1 MTPPER
7 NENKSRLMDNSY
19 HLYIFWRKGRF
30 SVQKRARARSYILW
44 GLTLKCHEKDGKIVQ
59 RARKG
64 GHHLSSPWG
73 PFLSSTAS
81 ALANQDGNSVS
92 NPCVW
97 NNNCREQKLTG
108 GSMKRASSF
117 GGIFCKGGLS
127 IDHQGIPLNILIF
140 YKCVCIYFSLVDG
153 LFVAVLKDF
162 SCCRVQA
169 Q

>member
-64 GHHLSSPWG
+64 GHHLSSP
-73 PFLSSTAS
+73 
-81 ALANQDGNSVS
+81 
-92 NPCVW
+92 
-97 NNNCREQKLTG
+97 
-108 GSMKRASSF
+108 
-117 GGIFCKGGLS
+117 
-127 IDHQGIPLNILIF
+127 
-140 YKCVCIYFSLVDG
+140 
-153 LFVAVLKDF
+153 
-162 SCCRVQA
+162 
-169 Q
+169 